1 MRSHFLVVAI
11 LVLCCFLVFP
21 ATAANDGENG
31 VTVTSR
37 DSDLI
42 CTTPDGTAEI
52 VITGL
57 RNASAAVDCSKVLA
71 GWEPI
76 PVPLS
81 PAPEPAADTRMLLTS
96 GVDDTY
102 TKALL
107 HFNGIDGS
115 TTFTDETGKTWY
127 PVGNTQIST
136 AQSKFGGASLNLD
149 GTGDYLYTADSP
161 DWDLGSEFTVD
172 FWVRFNELP
181 EYTILV
187 GSNAMDSRY
196 YTPGWLIAY
205 QQATGGLRVSCNKG
219 YANWPF
225 HLYTPWTPETGTW
238 YHVAVSR
245 DSSNTIRTFINGQQ
259 TGSLVNTNSLTSG
272 SQPLFIGGINGLS
285 ASSLNGNID
294 EVRISKGVA
303 RWTSSFT
310 PPDHEYGP
318 AVAPVADFTAT
329 PLTGT
334 APLTVQ
340 FTDTSEN
347 YPTSWSWDFGDG
359 DSTNSTQQDPVH
371 TYASAGTYTVGLTAA
386 NAAGSDGETKTGYV
400 TVTEQTDFYVYAE
413 GVGLYHGT
421 QDDLSLGN
429 TTPGELLTE
438 SPMRYCRS

>member
-1 MRSHFLVVAI
+1 MRSHFFVVTF

-21 ATAANDGENG
+21 VTAANDDEND

-57 RNASAAVDCSKVLA
+57 RNTSAAVDCSQILA

-76 PVPLS
+76 PAPLNMARES
-81 PAPEPAADTRMLLTS
+81 VAGTRTLLTGS
-96 GVDDTY
+96 PDDNS
-102 TKALL
+102 TKSLL

-115 TTFTDETGKTWY
+115 MTFTDETGKTWY

-136 AQSKFGGASLNLD
+136 GQSKFGGASLNLD

-196 YTPGWLIAY
+196 YTPGWIIAY
-205 QQATGGLRVSCNKG
+205 QQATGALRVSCNKG

-225 HLYTPWTPETGTW
+225 HLYTSWTPSTDTW

-245 DSSNTIRTFINGQQ
+245 DSTNTIRTFINGQQ

-272 SQPLFIGGINGLS
+272 SQNIFIGGINGLS
-285 ASSLNGNID
+285 ASSMNGYID
-294 EVRISKGVA
+294 EVRISKGIA
-303 RWTSSFT
+303 RWTANFT

-334 APLTVQ
+334 APLTV
-340 FTDTSEN
+340 
-347 YPTSWSWDFGDG
+347 
-359 DSTNSTQQDPVH
+359 
-371 TYASAGTYTVGLTAA
+371 
-386 NAAGSDGETKTGYV
+386 
-400 TVTEQTDFYVYAE
+400 
-413 GVGLYHGT
+413 
-421 QDDLSLGN
+421 
-429 TTPGELLTE
+429 
-438 SPMRYCRS
+438 